1 MAPEVSSSEEE
12 LWPSE
17 EELVV
22 MSEDESLVQELF
34 SSSSDEHLSMNDM
47 LTSVQS
53 KGILS
58 EGGKFETE
66 ILIAVRISFLTQWVS
81 RSEKQIHLGDFQV
94 ERLLVVRS
102 I

>member
-1 MAPEVSSSEEE
+1 MRG
-12 LWPSE
+12 
-17 EELVV
+17 
-22 MSEDESLVQELF
+22 LF
-34 SSSSDEHLSMNDM
+34 SSSSSSSDVRFSMFDM
-47 LTSVQS
+47 LTSFQS
-53 KGILS
+53 TGILS

-94 ERLLVVRS
+94 ERFLVVRS